1 MEFPDIQ
8 EVLAPG
14 GVVSQFLTGFEER
27 PQQVQMARAIQ
38 QALVGGRHLV
48 VEAGTGV
55 GKSFAYLVPAIE
67 LVCQGAGRVLISTFT
82 ITLQEQL
89 VNKDIPFLAD
99 CLNRS
104 FTAGLAK
111 GRGNYL
117 CKRRLEFAMRKQRL
131 LFGQSDS
138 ELLLI
143 NDWATQ
149 TKDGSLSDIPF
160 VPGSLLWDA
169 VNSEHGNCRGHKCP
183 HFQDCFYQQARHR
196 LEKADIIVAN
206 HALLFSDLALKEE
219 GASVLPDYKYV
230 IVDEA
235 QNIEHVA
242 EEQFGINIS
251 SRKVKFL
258 LDGLYNPRTH
268 KGLLAYSDAGKA
280 VDIVGRID
288 RDTKSFFERVRN
300 WYEQTKEQTNGRCYA
315 NFIDD
320 SLSGHFKKL
329 GSELGKLAKQTEDVD
344 EKFEIL
350 RFVNRCE
357 ALAEDLNHFFTQD
370 RPDYVYWV
378 EVTNGD
384 CGHNKKRSEKRGRR
398 ADIYLRSAA
407 INVGPD
413 VKRCLFDKYD
423 SVILTSA
430 TLSSGPDSSCV
441 VRDASCETTIKYNER
456 NTQYA
461 PRNTKQGF
469 EFFAGRI
476 GLSGYG
482 GIRPDEEDFDAIKLG
497 SPFDYKK
504 QVTVYIEKDLP
515 DPNAPTF
522 VEHAAE
528 AIKKYVLQTKGRA
541 FVLFTSYEML
551 EIIADKL
558 YDWLKVNN
566 IELLQ
571 QGAGLD
577 RTVLL
582 KRFKSQSRLTAECA
596 EEAEDGK
603 NMDSRLRGND
613 SSATLRSIP
622 YGTANSAVKS
632 AVLFGTDS
640 FWQGVDVPGVALGN
654 VIIVRLPFAVPDK
667 PLLAGRLERIK
678 QEGGNPFY
686 DYQLPSAIIKF
697 KQGFGRLIR
706 SKTDT
711 GIVVILDSRV
721 VNKPYGQQFLSAIP
735 ECRVEIVSTKKY
747 KAQS

>member
-143 NDWATQ
+143 NDWANQ

-160 VPGSLLWDA
+160 VPSALVWDS

-183 HFQDCFYQQARHR
+183 HFQDCFHQQARR
-196 LEKADIIVAN
+196 QLEKADIIVAN

-219 GASVLPDYKYV
+219 GALVLPDYKYV
-230 IVDEA
+230 IIDEA

-242 EEQFGINIS
+242 EEQFGIDIS

-288 RDTKSFFERVRN
+288 RDTKSFFEQVRN
-300 WYEQTKEQTNGRCYA
+300 WYEQTKEQTNGRCSPAGGQGYA

-350 RFVNRCE
+350 RFVNRCG
-357 ALAEDLNHFFTQD
+357 ALAEDLNHFFIQGS
-370 RPDYVYWV
+370 PDYVYWV
-378 EVTNGD
+378 EVTDGD

-476 GLSGYG
+476 SL
-482 GIRPDEEDFDAIKLG
+482 DDFDALKLG

-504 QVTVYIEKDLP
+504 QVTIYIEKDLP

-551 EIIADKL
+551 DEIADKL
-558 YDWLKVNN
+558 SDWFVENN

-582 KRFKSQSRLTAECA
+582 KRFKSQNKFTTDSSL
-596 EEAEDGK
+596 
-603 NMDSRLRGND
+603 NMDEGRGTID
-613 SSATLRSIP
+613 EGRKTSQ
-622 YGTANSAVKS
+622 